1 MVVLELQG
9 MDGDTI
15 WECEDVDMGMGECG
29 YGNVNAQ
36 TCELANVDM
45 GMGECGYGNGSIMGE

>member
-1 MVVLELQG
+1 